1 MVNRFDIYLLNM
13 DTEPSGEARNTR
25 PCVVVSPDELNRH
38 VETAIIAPIST
49 TRAKY
54 PTRVEIEFLNGRR
67 HVVLDQIRTVE
78 KDRLVK
84 KIGEL
89 DASSRKRVLDTLIEL
104 FAE

>member
-13 DTEPSGEARNTR
+13 DTEPVGEARNTR

-54 PTRVEIEFLNGRR
+54 PTRIEIEFLNGNR
-67 HVVLDQIRTVE
+67 HVILDQVRTVE
-78 KDRLVK
+78 KERLVK

-89 DASSRKRVLDTLIEL
+89 DGAARKRVLETLGEL

>member
-13 DTEPSGEARNTR
+13 DTDASAEARNTR

-54 PTRVEIEFLNGRR
+54 PTRVEIEFLNGSR

-78 KDRLVK
+78 KDRLAK

-89 DASSRKRVLDTLIEL
+89 DAAARKRVIDTLIQL

>member
-13 DTEPSGEARNTR
+13 DTVPSGEARNTR

-38 VETAIIAPIST
+38 VATAVVAPISA

-54 PTRVEIEFLNGRR
+54 PTRVEIEFLNGIR
-67 HVVLDQIRTVE
+67 HVILDQIRTVE
-78 KDRLVK
+78 KSRLVK

-89 DASSRKRVLDTLIEL
+89 DGATRKRVLDTLIEL

>member
-1 MVNRFDIYLLNM
+1 M
-13 DTEPSGEARNTR
+13 DAVPSGEARNTR

-54 PTRVEIEFLNGRR
+54 PTRVEIEFLNGAR
-67 HVVLDQIRTVE
+67 HVILDQIRTVD

-84 KIGEL
+84 KVGEV
-89 DASSRKRVLDTLIEL
+89 DAGARKKILETLTEL

>member
-13 DTEPSGEARNTR
+13 DTDASAEARNTR
-25 PCVVVSPDELNRH
+25 PCVVVSPDELNHH

-54 PTRVEIEFLNGRR
+54 PTRVEIEFLNGSR

-89 DASSRKRVLDTLIEL
+89 DAAAKKKILETLGEL